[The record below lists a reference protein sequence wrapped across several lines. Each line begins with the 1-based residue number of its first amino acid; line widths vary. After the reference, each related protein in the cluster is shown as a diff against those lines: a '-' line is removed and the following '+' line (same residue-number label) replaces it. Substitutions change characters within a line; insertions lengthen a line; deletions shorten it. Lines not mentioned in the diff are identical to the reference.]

1 MNNFENGLALLL
13 IGMGTVLAFL
23 TLLILCMSIM
33 SKIVGW
39 LNKVFPEAVDDVK
52 SAAKKVASNV
62 DEAIAVAIAA
72 IVSLFLITAYLLLKM
87 KRCPIR

>member
-23 TLLILCMSIM
+23 TVLIFAMGIM

-39 LNKVFPEAVDDVK
+39 LNKIFPEAVEEVK
-52 SAAKKVASNV
+52 STAKKVASNV

-72 IVSLFLITAYLLLKM
+72 IMA
-87 KRCPIR
+87 KRS

>member
-1 MNNFENGLALLL
+1 MNNLENGLALLL

-23 TLLILCMSIM
+23 AVLIFAMGIM

-39 LNKVFPEAVDDVK
+39 LNKIFPEAVEEVK
-52 SAAKKVASNV
+52 STAKKVASNV

-72 IVSLFLITAYLLLKM
+72 IMAQ
-87 KRCPIR
+87 RRQ

>member
-1 MNNFENGLALLL
+1 MNNLENGLALLL

-23 TLLILCMSIM
+23 TVLIFAMGIM

-39 LNKVFPEAVDDVK
+39 LNKIFPEAVEEVK
-52 SAAKKVASNV
+52 TTAKKVASNV

-72 IVSLFLITAYLLLKM
+72 IIA
-87 KRCPIR
+87 KRG

>member
-1 MNNFENGLALLL
+1 MNNLENGLALLL

-23 TLLILCMSIM
+23 TLLIIAMSIM

-39 LNKVFPEAVDDVK
+39 LNKIFPEAIEEVK
-52 SAAKKVASNV
+52 STAKKVTSNI

-72 IVSLFLITAYLLLKM
+72 IMA
-87 KRCPIR
+87 KRN

>member
-23 TLLILCMSIM
+23 TLLIFCMRIM
-33 SKIVGW
+33 SKVVGW
-39 LNKVFPEAVDDVK
+39 LNKIFPEAVEEVK
-52 SAAKKVASNV
+52 STAKKVASNV

-72 IVSLFLITAYLLLKM
+72 IMA
-87 KRCPIR
+87 KRS